1 MLRQP
6 VESSA
11 GKEEAEMEIH
21 DLLAD
26 VANILED
33 TDEKLTP
40 AQVSKMQKALEQ
52 ARMLMKNLGRPRA
65 KAGAKA
71 KAEPKVPPKV
81 EAKAGEKRKRGRQ
94 LLFANL

>member
-1 MLRQP
+1 MP
-6 VESSA
+6 EE
-11 GKEEAEMEIH
+11 GEEEAEMEVH

-26 VANILED
+26 MTEYLED
-33 TDEKLTP
+33 KDEKLTP

-81 EAKAGEKRKRGRQ
+81 EAKSGEKRKR
-94 LLFANL
+94 

>member
-1 MLRQP
+1 
-6 VESSA
+6 
-11 GKEEAEMEIH
+11 MEVH

-26 VANILED
+26 MTEYLED
-33 TDEKLTP
+33 KDEKLTP

-52 ARMLMKNLGRPRA
+52 DRMLMKNLGRPRA

-81 EAKAGEKRKRGRQ
+81 EAKSGEKRKR
-94 LLFANL
+94 